1 MSQAVKDDPVKMHK
15 EANTLF
21 EIGKFKEAEEL
32 FAKTA
37 DLYYKVQ
44 NYFDST
50 TMRYKAGEAAFA
62 LKEYE
67 KAVEHFEKSAELSF
81 RKGFDR
87 FGVSALEYERDCYKS
102 LGKKAKV
109 KVLDKKIK
117 EIKKKL
123 EAAF

>member
-21 EIGKFKEAEEL
+21 ESGRFKEAEEL
-32 FAKTA
+32 FVKTA

-81 RKGFDR
+81 QKGFDR
-87 FGVSALEYERDCYKS
+87 FGVSALEYERDSYKS
-102 LGKKAKV
+102 LCKNAKIRA
-109 KVLDKKIK
+109 LDKKIK

-123 EAAF
+123 EEAF

>member
-1 MSQAVKDDPVKMHK
+1 MSQAVKDDHVKMHK

-21 EIGKFKEAEEL
+21 ESGKFKDAEEL

-81 RKGFDR
+81 QKGFDR

-102 LGKKAKV
+102 LGKKANV
-109 KVLDKKIK
+109 KVLDKKIQ

>member
-21 EIGKFKEAEEL
+21 EIGKFKDAEEL

-62 LKEYE
+62 LKEYK

-81 RKGFDR
+81 QKGFDR

-102 LGKKAKV
+102 LGKNAKV

-123 EAAF
+123 EEAF

>member
-1 MSQAVKDDPVKMHK
+1 MSQAVRADPVKMHK

-21 EIGKFKEAEEL
+21 ESGKFKDAEDL

-50 TMRYKAGEAAFA
+50 SMRYKAGEAAFA

-67 KAVEHFEKSAELSF
+67 EAVEHFEKSAELSF
-81 RKGFDR
+81 KKGFDR

-109 KVLDKKIK
+109 KVLNKKIQ

-123 EAAF
+123 EETF

>member
-1 MSQAVKDDPVKMHK
+1 MSQAVKEDPVKMHK

-102 LGKKAKV
+102 LGKNAKV
-109 KVLDKKIK
+109 KVLDKKIQ

-123 EAAF
+123 QEAF

>member
-21 EIGKFKEAEEL
+21 ESGKFKEAKEL

-81 RKGFDR
+81 QKGFDR

-102 LGKKAKV
+102 LGKNAKV
-109 KVLDKKIK
+109 KTMDKKIR

-123 EAAF
+123 EEAF